1 MQNLSLLAV
10 PDVPRVH
17 KGDDIAEIILER
29 MPDLEERDIIVIAQK
44 IISKAE
50 GRICDLR
57 NVVPSSDALELAQ
70 KTGRDAKLC
79 QVIIDESEKIL
90 EVKGKVIV
98 TQLRNGMVCT
108 SAGVDKSNLD
118 SDSGNKIVLLPE
130 DADRS
135 ARIIREKIESVL
147 GKHISVIISDS
158 LGHPSRQGAVG
169 QAIGFSGISG
179 VSKMKGEDFYGNA
192 SGSVVNVVDQVASAA
207 SILMGQANEGQPI
220 IVVRGMQYERDTDSD
235 ISSVIIS

>member
-1 MQNLSLLAV
+1 MKSLSLHAV
-10 PDVPRVH
+10 PEIPRIQE
-17 KGDDIAEIILER
+17 GDDIAQIILDR
-29 MPDLEERDIIVIAQK
+29 MPGLEEKDVIVIAQK

-50 GRICDLR
+50 GRIRDLR
-57 NVVPSSDALELAQ
+57 DVQAGPEALELAQ
-70 KTGRDAKLC
+70 RTGRDARLC
-79 QVIIDESEKIL
+79 QVIIDEAAEIL

-98 TQLRNGMVCT
+98 TKMPNGMVCT

-118 SDSGNKIVLLPE
+118 SDEGNKVVLLPL
-130 DADRS
+130 DADKS
-135 ARIIREKIESVL
+135 ARVIREKVEAVL
-147 GKHISVIISDS
+147 GKQIAVIVSDS

-192 SGSVVNVVDQVASAA
+192 SGAVVNVVDQVASAA
-207 SILMGQANEGQPI
+207 SILMGQSNEGRPI
-220 IVVRGMQYERDTDSD
+220 IVVRGMEYDRDTDSD